1 MRVQLA
7 VDSHQRPNRG
17 LDLHIPSLVKDV
29 DSFIL
34 GVLTLLAVRI
44 RFLVLGDSL
53 LLLLL
58 LLPFLLDIL
67 IALLTLATGVEYL
80 SIWHVDKSSCHVQC
94 RSSVLLHHHKHCLSD
109 PQSLQYSRVP
119 RVVLTVLLDG
129 VPCIES
135 TRC

>member
-34 GVLTLLAVRI
+34 GVLTLLAVKI
-44 RFLVLGDSL
+44 RFLVLGDSVL

-58 LLPFLLDIL
+58 LLFLL
-67 IALLTLATGVEYL
+67 
-80 SIWHVDKSSCHVQC
+80 SSL
-94 RSSVLLHHHKHCLSD
+94 RS
-109 PQSLQYSRVP
+109 
-119 RVVLTVLLDG
+119 T
-129 VPCIES
+129 
-135 TRC
+135 